1 MILSRSI
8 KEAHQLIAALFCRI
22 RQERAQERPAGLRS
36 PQTTPLQQR
45 KQNLRRSGWRRK
57 RGSCP
62 GAVPPEILFPLLEGA
77 SFEENEDLHTMWAA
91 LLANAAKQ
99 GSNELVRPSFMDLL
113 RIMTPD
119 VAVLLNAAYDE
130 AVRKINSKTVSPMDT
145 LGIELEDLEDQFE
158 PDLIAA
164 ITAVT
169 RADLG
174 SYNHLF
180 LLYQKVGLHF
190 AASGNRCC

>member
-1 MILSRSI
+1 
-8 KEAHQLIAALFCRI
+8 
-22 RQERAQERPAGLRS
+22 
-36 PQTTPLQQR
+36 
-45 KQNLRRSGWRRK
+45 
-57 RGSCP
+57 
-62 GAVPPEILFPLLEGA
+62 
-77 SFEENEDLHTMWAA
+77 MWAA

-169 RADLG
+169 RDELLATVSGGSEVQPDL
-174 SYNHLF
+174 L
-180 LLYQKVGLHF
+180 K
-190 AASGNRCC
+190 RRKR